1 MVEDYSEDND
11 EEGFTTFEDLPQRA
25 KNLLIHNSG
34 GRKFSTNFNPSHPY
48 NTNFNPSHPYNKQK
62 SSKIS
67 LVRRNH
73 PWNQNIFL

>member
-1 MVEDYSEDND
+1 MVEDYSEDNN
-11 EEGFTTFEDLPQRA
+11 EGFTTFEDLPQRA
-25 KNLLIHNSG
+25 KNLLLQNSDS
-34 GRKFSTNFNPSHPY
+34 RKFSTNFNPSHPY
-48 NTNFNPSHPYNKQK
+48 NKHK